1 MFKKSS
7 VTTSSGNQSTLQTVV
22 LIASMFLG
30 YTMIYI
36 DKLSISISLVP
47 MAKDLGITPSQKG
60 MIMSAFFLGYAIMQ
74 VPIGFLNTKI
84 GSKKILT
91 ASIFALGIFA
101 ALFSFGTSV
110 IYFVLIR
117 FLSGAL
123 AHSGY
128 AQSVSKEVQANVP
141 VSQRTFANGILLSSS
156 GIASIL
162 GPIFISPAVQNL
174 GYKQTYIILTVIALI
189 ICLILVAVIPNS
201 GNGQANPSSQ
211 KIANANKVSLGKIL
225 FNKLVWLLLICD
237 LFVNSVMYGVI
248 NWAPSFLTSDEVGFT
263 LTQQGKMTSVAGA
276 FFLIGALGG
285 SYLVGKYFAD
295 KERDVITVFAILGSV
310 ALFTAYHIPHG
321 GAINMVPMTICFAIG
336 DLSYAIAFTTLLS
349 LPLKRFKPAEF
360 APSYACVAMG
370 GILGG
375 FIAPYSIGFLVEKT
389 GGYASVFTSFLVV
402 GLLFAVAIRFVPKN
416 YTPIDAAPAMTEA
429 EELLQQEL

>member
-1 MFKKSS
+1 MILKASP
-7 VTTSSGNQSTLQTVV
+7 VTAPSGGKTRLQTVI

-47 MAKDLGITPSQKG
+47 MSKDLGISPSQKG

-91 ASIFALGIFA
+91 ASIFALGLFA

-141 VSQRTFANGILLSSS
+141 VTQRTFANGILLSSS

-162 GPIFISPAVQNL
+162 GPIFVSPAVQNL
-174 GYKQTYIILTVIALI
+174 GYKQTYVILTGIALV
-189 ICLILVAVIPNS
+189 ICLILLAVIPNAGS
-201 GNGQANPSSQ
+201 AQASSPSQ
-211 KIANANKVSLGKIL
+211 KIANKVSLGKIL
-225 FNKLVWLLLICD
+225 SNKLVWLLLICD
-237 LFVNSVMYGVI
+237 FFVNSVMYGVI

-295 KERDVITVFAILGSV
+295 KERDIITVFAILGSV
-310 ALFTAYHIPHG
+310 ALFTAFQIPHG

-402 GLLFAVAIRFVPKN
+402 GLLFAVAIRFVPKH
-416 YTPIDAAPAMTEA
+416 YTPIEAPPVMTET
-429 EELLQQEL
+429 EELMQQEL

>member
-1 MFKKSS
+1 MILKASP
-7 VTTSSGNQSTLQTVV
+7 VTAPSGGKTRLQTVI

-47 MAKDLGITPSQKG
+47 MSKDLGISPSQKG

-91 ASIFALGIFA
+91 ASIFALGLFA

-141 VSQRTFANGILLSSS
+141 VTQRTFANGILLSSS

-162 GPIFISPAVQNL
+162 GPIFVSPAVQNL
-174 GYKQTYIILTVIALI
+174 GYKQTYVILTGIALV
-189 ICLILVAVIPNS
+189 ICLILLAVIPNAGS
-201 GNGQANPSSQ
+201 AQANSPSQ
-211 KIANANKVSLGKIL
+211 KIANKVSLGKIL
-225 FNKLVWLLLICD
+225 SNKLVWLLLICD
-237 LFVNSVMYGVI
+237 FFVNSVMYGVI

-295 KERDVITVFAILGSV
+295 KERDIITVFAILGSV
-310 ALFTAYHIPHG
+310 ALFTAFQIPHG

-402 GLLFAVAIRFVPKN
+402 GLLFAVAIRFVPKH
-416 YTPIDAAPAMTEA
+416 YTPIEAPPVMTET
-429 EELLQQEL
+429 EELMQQEL

>member
-1 MFKKSS
+1 MILKASP
-7 VTTSSGNQSTLQTVV
+7 VTAPSGGKTRLQTVI

-47 MAKDLGITPSQKG
+47 MSKDLGISPSQKG

-91 ASIFALGIFA
+91 ASIFALGLFA

-141 VSQRTFANGILLSSS
+141 VTQRTFANGILLSSS

-162 GPIFISPAVQNL
+162 GPIFVSPAVQNL
-174 GYKQTYIILTVIALI
+174 GYKQTYVILTGIALV
-189 ICLILVAVIPNS
+189 ICLILLAVIPNAGS
-201 GNGQANPSSQ
+201 AQASSPSQ
-211 KIANANKVSLGKIL
+211 KIANKVSLGKIL
-225 FNKLVWLLLICD
+225 SNKLVWLLLICD
-237 LFVNSVMYGVI
+237 FFVNSVMYGVI

-295 KERDVITVFAILGSV
+295 KERDIITVFAILGSV
-310 ALFTAYHIPHG
+310 ALFTAFQIPHG

-402 GLLFAVAIRFVPKN
+402 GLLFAVAIRFVPKH
-416 YTPIDAAPAMTEA
+416 YTPIETPPVMTET
-429 EELLQQEL
+429 EELMQQEL

>member
-1 MFKKSS
+1 MIKASS
-7 VTTSSGNQSTLQTVV
+7 VNPTYGGQSTLQTIV

-47 MAKDLGITPSQKG
+47 MSKDLGITPSQKG

-74 VPIGFLNTKI
+74 VPMGFLNTKI
-84 GSKKILT
+84 GSKKIIT
-91 ASIFALGIFA
+91 ASIFILGIFA

-128 AQSVSKEVQANVP
+128 TQSCSKEVQANVP

-162 GPIFISPAVQNL
+162 GPIFVSPAVQNL
-174 GYKQTYIILTVIALI
+174 GYKQTYIILTVIALAI
-189 ICLILVAVIPNS
+189 GLILITVIPS
-201 GNGQANPSSQ
+201 PRKDETISHDKKVMHQ
-211 KIANANKVSLGKIL
+211 VSLSKIL
-225 FNKLVWLLLICD
+225 SNKLVWLLLICD
-237 LFVNSVMYGVI
+237 FFVNSVMYGVI

-285 SYLVGKYFAD
+285 SYIVGKFFSD
-295 KERDVITVFAILGSV
+295 KERDVITFFAILGSV
-310 ALFTAYHIPHG
+310 ALFSAFQVPHG

-349 LPLKRFKPAEF
+349 LPLKRFKPEAF

-370 GILGG
+370 GISGG

-402 GLLFAVAIRFVPKN
+402 GLLFAVAIRFVPKH
-416 YTPIDAAPAMTEA
+416 YTPIEATPVMTEA
-429 EELLQQEL
+429 EELMQQEL

>member
-1 MFKKSS
+1 MMLKASP
-7 VTTSSGNQSTLQTVV
+7 VTAPSGGKTRLQTVI

-47 MAKDLGITPSQKG
+47 MSKDLGISPSQKG

-91 ASIFALGIFA
+91 ASIFALGLFA

-141 VSQRTFANGILLSSS
+141 VTQRTFANGILLSSS

-162 GPIFISPAVQNL
+162 GPIFVSPAVQNL
-174 GYKQTYIILTVIALI
+174 GYKQTYVILTGIALV
-189 ICLILVAVIPNS
+189 ICLILLAVIPNAGS
-201 GNGQANPSSQ
+201 AQANSPSQ
-211 KIANANKVSLGKIL
+211 KIANKVSLGKIL
-225 FNKLVWLLLICD
+225 SNKLVWLLLICD
-237 LFVNSVMYGVI
+237 FFVNSVMYGVI

-295 KERDVITVFAILGSV
+295 KERDIITVFAILGSV
-310 ALFTAYHIPHG
+310 ALFTAFQIPHG

-402 GLLFAVAIRFVPKN
+402 GLLFAVAIRFVPKH
-416 YTPIDAAPAMTEA
+416 YTPIEAPPVMTET
-429 EELLQQEL
+429 EELMQQEL

>member
-1 MFKKSS
+1 MINTRS
-7 VTTSSGNQSTLQTVV
+7 TQTSSGGKTGLQTVI
-22 LIASMFLG
+22 LIATMFLG

-47 MAKDLGITPSQKG
+47 MSKDLGISPSQKG
-60 MIMSAFFLGYAIMQ
+60 LIMSAFFLGYAIMQ

-91 ASIFALGIFA
+91 ASIFALGLFA

-162 GPIFISPAVQNL
+162 GPIFVSPAVQNL
-174 GYKQTYIILTVIALI
+174 GYKQTYIILTVIALVI
-189 ICLILVAVIPNS
+189 GLVLVAIIPNS
-201 GNGQANPSSQ
+201 DHAQMANTNGEYVT
-211 KIANANKVSLGKIL
+211 KVSLGKIL
-225 FNKLVWLLLICD
+225 SNQIVWLLLICD
-237 LFVNSVMYGVI
+237 FFVNAVMYGVI
-248 NWAPSFLTSDEVGFT
+248 NWTPSFLTSDEVGFT

-285 SYLVGKYFAD
+285 SYLVGKFFAD
-295 KERDVITVFAILGSV
+295 RERDVIAVFAILGSV
-310 ALFTAYHIPHG
+310 ALFTAFHIPHG
-321 GAINMVPMTICFAIG
+321 DAMNMIPMTICFAIG

-402 GLLFAVAIRFVPKN
+402 GLLFALAIRFLPKH
-416 YTPIDAAPAMTEA
+416 YAPIDEAPVMTET
-429 EELLQQEL
+429 EELLEHEL